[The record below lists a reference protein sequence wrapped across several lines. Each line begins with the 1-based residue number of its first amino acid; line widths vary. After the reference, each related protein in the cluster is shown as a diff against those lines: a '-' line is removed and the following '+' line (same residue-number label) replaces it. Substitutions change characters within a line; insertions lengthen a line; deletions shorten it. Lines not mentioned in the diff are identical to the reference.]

1 MFGIIVCHFCAIVK
15 MFGIIVQNSA
25 PLLCKVFQTTQSNT
39 NRIIVMPQHTHC
51 LENTLRIKGSTPYM
65 INTILHTL
73 DNQHSI
79 AHPRWSAE
87 YCTPLMINKVLHTLD
102 DPQSIAHPSWQ
113 AHPSLGGVR
122 YCAVRLWWRG
132 VPELYCHLHH
142 LYWTLRSTLTLRD
155 EL

>member
-25 PLLCKVFQTTQSNT
+25 PLLCKVSRLRNQSHHCSTTA
-39 NRIIVMPQHTHC
+39 HTLLGKHP
-51 LENTLRIKGSTPYM
+51 ENYGKPYM

-73 DNQHSI
+73 DDQHSI

-87 YCTPLMINKVLHTLD
+87 YCTPLMISRVLHTLD

-113 AHPSLGGVR
+113 AHPSLGGER